1 MNRRQFLLKSAAT
14 ACITP
19 FVQWQPR
26 IIPQRKEVVVLG
38 AGLSGLYTAVLLQDA
53 GYSVSV
59 LEGRDR
65 VGGKVFTLNH
75 LVGKPEGGG
84 WTVGD
89 HYQRFR
95 KLVDRFHLNLLELPM
110 VAGPSGTMFY
120 VNGQRVALKDWS
132 MAKPNQL
139 SDAERQ
145 TPPPALLGKFIRS
158 VNPLKGGREWFE
170 KPHPDLD
177 ISIDAFLRKQKA
189 SKEARRLMNIA
200 PNTNDLKNTSL
211 LWAMRD
217 DERRKRYASDT
228 FYRIEGGNG
237 RLVDAMAAALR
248 QPVQR
253 SKKVIGIDQTDT
265 QVSIRCTDGTTTS
278 ADYVVSTLPFSVMR
292 GIEINP
298 KPPALQAEAIR
309 RLPYTA
315 ISQVYIQVE
324 QPFWADDD
332 FPVSMW
338 TDTAIE
344 RVLPITNEKGQIS
357 MIVVWMDGENALNFD
372 KLPPEKQ
379 EKQVI
384 ETLRTIRP
392 TTTDALQVVHTQH
405 WAKHPFALGAYAH
418 FAPKQI
424 TRFARQMAL
433 PHGALFFA
441 GEHTA
446 VESPGMEGALE
457 SAERVVQE
465 LMQAS

>member
-1 MNRRQFLLKSAAT
+1 MNRRQFLLQSAT
-14 ACITP
+14 TTCIIP
-19 FVQWQPR
+19 LLGWQPN

-38 AGLSGLYTAVLLQDA
+38 AGLSGLYTALLLQDA
-53 GYSVSV
+53 GYSVRV
-59 LEGRDR
+59 LEGWDR
-65 VGGKVFTLNH
+65 IGGKVFTLNH

-84 WTVGD
+84 WTIGD
-89 HYQRFR
+89 HYQRFH
-95 KLVDRFHLNLLELPM
+95 KLANRFRLNLLELPV

-120 VNGQRVALKDWS
+120 VNGQRIALKDWS

-158 VNPLKGGREWFE
+158 VNPLKDGRDWLEQ
-170 KPHPDLD
+170 PHPDLD
-177 ISIDAFLRKQKA
+177 ISIDAFLRKQNA

-217 DERRKRYASDT
+217 DERRKRYASDK

-237 RLVDAMAAALR
+237 RLVDAMAEALR
-248 QPVQR
+248 QPVLLN
-253 SKKVIGIDQTDT
+253 KKVIGIYQTDA
-265 QVSIRCTDGTTTS
+265 QVAVHCADGTTTS

-309 RLPYTA
+309 LLPYTT

-344 RVLPITNEKGQIS
+344 RVLPITNEKGQIN
-357 MIVVWMDGENALNFD
+357 MIVAWMDGKNALYFD
-372 KLPPEKQ
+372 KLTPGKQ
-379 EKQVI
+379 EKHVI
-384 ETLRTIRP
+384 ETLRAIRP
-392 TTTDALQVVHTQH
+392 ATTDALRVVHTQC
-405 WAKHPFALGAYAH
+405 WGKHPFALGAYAH

-433 PHGALFFA
+433 PYGALFFA

-465 LMQAS
+465 LIQAS